1 MGHNFVVKRDFRQI
15 HRARTS
21 AGEPALRIDLNGNG
35 ELDKDEGLILHKT
48 EDGWT
53 PVGSLSELQE
63 QLSQNSLTDLKV
75 WVDARR
81 GLTRRRDG
89 AVQPEELA
97 SPSFFTPN
105 EVDNFVENNG
115 MRFTY
120 KPKETLQI
128 AQEGEN
134 LAPVLIVNTTTDG
147 FERQRYEG
155 FFLGWLPKDGPP
167 PSNDLLAGELP
178 KAFAGQEADQLFLAE
193 PDSLGRALNETQAA
207 DQTASTGHTLT
218 NLRASA
224 ALRRG
229 SLEFADS
236 LRELAAEATDPRHQK
251 LAQVGAGL
259 LESGSNGGTGT
270 RLYLNETRRTALG
283 ATALN
288 ALTSP
293 IALSVEQT
301 LASFGA
307 AFMDSNQAASEVGN
321 PIFREIVETTDS
333 ETLELL
339 AKAGF
344 TSEYGEVKRAAMQ
357 AIANGAADENP
368 TTAVLHLAQ
377 RAGEVSAEAV
387 DPFLAYFENRLP
399 QGHELLQAARANP
412 KEATFFL
419 RQLEGEL
426 EREAALPREEE
437 QLLAEADRLW
447 AASKRIDTNVV
458 APLLTAYKSEL
469 KDPEKRWV
477 VDRALG
483 RPSLVQSALS
493 ALQGDDFRS
502 GLLEFAESVS
512 EPARLKELLST
523 LPCQR
528 DELYQAAENSEDP
541 FFIREVLRHLMP
553 SAKPE

>member
-1 MGHNFVVKRDFRQI
+1 MASSWQRPPDTGCDADGIPHGFRKVMGDMAAEMGDDELM
-15 HRARTS
+15 RAS
-21 AGEPALRIDLNGNG
+21 
-35 ELDKDEGLILHKT
+35 
-48 EDGWT
+48 
-53 PVGSLSELQE
+53 
-63 QLSQNSLTDLKV
+63 
-75 WVDARR
+75 
-81 GLTRRRDG
+81 
-89 AVQPEELA
+89 
-97 SPSFFTPN
+97 
-105 EVDNFVENNG
+105 
-115 MRFTY
+115 
-120 KPKETLQI
+120 
-128 AQEGEN
+128 
-134 LAPVLIVNTTTDG
+134 
-147 FERQRYEG
+147 
-155 FFLGWLPKDGPP
+155 
-167 PSNDLLAGELP
+167 
-178 KAFAGQEADQLFLAE
+178 
-193 PDSLGRALNETQAA
+193 QAA
-207 DQTASTGHTLT
+207 AG
-218 NLRASA
+218 A
-224 ALRRG
+224 
-229 SLEFADS
+229 
-236 LRELAAEATDPRHQK
+236 K
-251 LAQVGAGL
+251 L
-259 LESGSNGGTGT
+259 GT
-270 RLYLNETRRTALG
+270 
-283 ATALN
+283 
-288 ALTSP
+288 
-293 IALSVEQT
+293 
-301 LASFGA
+301 
-307 AFMDSNQAASEVGN
+307 
-321 PIFREIVETTDS
+321 
-333 ETLELL
+333 
-339 AKAGF
+339 
-344 TSEYGEVKRAAMQ
+344 
-357 AIANGAADENP
+357 
-368 TTAVLHLAQ
+368 
-377 RAGEVSAEAV
+377 